1 MATVIGL
8 RRRASEQTYA
18 TTRLHQP
25 VIHSAFWRLGRIIF
39 GGRSILIHQY
49 SLTGA
54 IEIIELATFRRPPK
68 CDAYDEC
75 QQHAEGNKEDEDFHV
90 QVAAQ
95 STRPRRIRRSEFA
108 TTAIELS
115 AMPIA
120 ASAGEIFPIIAMG
133 MAMRL

>member
-1 MATVIGL
+1 MATVAGL
-8 RRRASEQTYA
+8 RRCACNLTYA
-18 TTRLHQP
+18 TTPPRQP
-25 VIHSAFWRLGRIIF
+25 VDYSTFWRLGRIIF
-39 GGRSILIHQY
+39 DGGLILIHQY

-54 IEIIELATFRRPPK
+54 IKIIELATFRRPPK
-68 CDAYDEC
+68 CDANAEC
-75 QQHAEGNKEDEDFHV
+75 QQHTEGNKEDEDFHA

-95 STRPRRIRRSEFA
+95 STRPRRIKRSEFT

-120 ASAGEIFPIIAMG
+120 ASAGEIFPITAMG

>member
-1 MATVIGL
+1 MATVAGL
-8 RRRASEQTYA
+8 RRCACNLTCA
-18 TTRLHQP
+18 TTPLHRP
-25 VIHSAFWRLGRIIF
+25 AIYSTFWRLGRIIF
-39 GGRSILIHQY
+39 DGRSILIHQY

-54 IEIIELATFRRPPK
+54 IKIIELAIFSRPPK
-68 CDAYDEC
+68 CDADDEC
-75 QQHAEGNKEDEDFHV
+75 QQHAEGNKEDEDFHA

-95 STRPRRIRRSEFA
+95 SAWPRRIRRSEFA

-120 ASAGEIFPIIAMG
+120 ASAGEIFPIIARG

>member
-1 MATVIGL
+1 MATVVGL
-8 RRRASEQTYA
+8 RPCASEQTYA
-18 TTRLHQP
+18 TTRFHQP
-25 VIHSAFWRLGRIIF
+25 VIHSTFWRLGRIIF
-39 GGRSILIHQY
+39 DGRSILIHQY